1 MKYGTIILWFG
12 ALNNI
17 PQSWHLC
24 DGNGG
29 TPNLFAKFIV
39 GAGDTYDPGDKKD
52 DVLHYHDYTSD
63 GHMHTLLLTP
73 ADIGQDGGTYR
84 TLASSVDTGETAG
97 YPIAP
102 PWRVLGYI
110 MKMC

>member
-1 MKYGTIILWFG
+1 MTKGTIILWYG
-12 ALNNI
+12 ALNAI

-29 TPNLFAKFIV
+29 TPNLFAKFII
-39 GAGDTYDPGDKKD
+39 GAGDTYNPGDKKD

-63 GHMHTLLLTP
+63 GHSHFLTMP
-73 ADIGQDGGTYR
+73 SPNIGWDGGTYR
-84 TLASSVDTGETAG
+84 LLGTKVDTGETSG

-102 PWRVLGYI
+102 PWRVFGYI